1 MSEKAS
7 LFVIAAP
14 SGAGK
19 TSLIAAAVEQMDNI
33 QISVSHT
40 TRSPRPDDREGRDY
54 FFISKA
60 LFEQM
65 IQEDRFLEHAT
76 VFGQLYGTSK
86 DWAKEQLR
94 QGIDVIFE
102 LDWQGA
108 RSIKSLFP
116 QAITVFILP
125 PSLEAL
131 KKRLI
136 GRDQDRRE
144 VIQQRM
150 EGAKETISH
159 YSEFDYVIVND
170 DFDRSLQRLIH
181 IILAARQR
189 QAVQALQHQDLL
201 AELLQ

>member
-1 MSEKAS
+1 
-7 LFVIAAP
+7 
-14 SGAGK
+14 
-19 TSLIAAAVEQMDNI
+19 MDNI

-159 YSEFDYVIVND
+159 YSEFDHVIVND

-201 AELLQ
+201 A